1 MKPQSPTLVRAALAL
16 ACLLAA
22 LPATAQTVL
31 LVVREQADARPLP
44 PPLAVREGLSGSLF
58 DAGFI
63 VLDAPGSAPVPG
75 PAELARL
82 ARSAGADIVLEVAT
96 EYADTTLGTDLVRIS
111 ARTSYALID
120 SSTSGIVAQGT
131 RQATNKDRERE
142 VGRSAL
148 GSEIGRDVAGLV
160 KKALHRL

>member
-1 MKPQSPTLVRAALAL
+1 
-16 ACLLAA
+16 
-22 LPATAQTVL
+22 
-31 LVVREQADARPLP
+31 
-44 PPLAVREGLSGSLF
+44 VREGISGSLF

-82 ARSAGADIVLEVAT
+82 ARSAGAEIVLEVAT
-96 EYADTTLGTDLVRIS
+96 EYADIPLGTDLVRIS

-131 RQATNKDRERE
+131 REATNKDRERE
-142 VGRSAL
+142 VGRAAL
-148 GSEIGRDVAGLV
+148 GNEIGKDVAALV
-160 KKALHRL
+160 KKALDRSPAR